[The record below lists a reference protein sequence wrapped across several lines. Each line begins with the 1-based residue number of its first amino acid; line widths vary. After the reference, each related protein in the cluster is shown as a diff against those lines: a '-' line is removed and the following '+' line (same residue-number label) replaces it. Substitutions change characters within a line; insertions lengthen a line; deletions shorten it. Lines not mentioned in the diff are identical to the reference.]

1 MNQPSGNSASIS
13 PLFTSEV
20 FLLALVLG
28 AFLIGIYIYK
38 RTKISLLQPILTAVI
53 ILIPFLKLTGI
64 SYDVFYQQTN
74 LLNLM
79 LGPCVVAL
87 GYVMYEELE
96 QIRGNV
102 LSIFTAVFVG
112 SAVAIVSVVLI
123 AKWFG
128 ADSTLISSLAP
139 KSVTT
144 PIAISLAGKNGGIP
158 SLAVAFVVICGIFGG
173 MAGPIVLR
181 LFGIKSRVAK
191 GLAMGAASHAVGT
204 ARAIEMG
211 ATEGAISGLAICIMG
226 VFTAILMPV
235 LLMLF
240 N

>member
-1 MNQPSGNSASIS
+1 MNQPSGNSTSIS

-28 AFLIGIYIYK
+28 CFLVGIYVYK
-38 RTKISLLQPILTAVI
+38 RTRISLLQPILTAVI

-64 SYDVFYQQTN
+64 SYEVFSQQTN

-123 AKWFG
+123 AKLFG
-128 ADSTLISSLAP
+128 ADSTLLASLAP

-173 MAGPIVLR
+173 MVGPVVLR
-181 LFGIKSRVAK
+181 ALGVKSKVAK
-191 GLAMGAASHAVGT
+191 GLALGAASHAMGT

-226 VFTAILMPV
+226 VFTAMLMP
-235 LLMLF
+235 LLLSAF

>member
-1 MNQPSGNSASIS
+1 MNQPSSNTANIS
-13 PLFTSEV
+13 LLFTSEV

-28 AFLIGIYIYK
+28 AFLVGIYVYK
-38 RTKISLLQPILTAVI
+38 RTRISLLQPILTAVI

-96 QIRGNV
+96 QIKGNV
-102 LSIFTAVFVG
+102 LSTFTAVFVG

-123 AKWFG
+123 AKLFG
-128 ADSTLISSLAP
+128 ADSTLLASLAP

-144 PIAISLAGKNGGIP
+144 PHSHQPGRQERRH
-158 SLAVAFVVICGIFGG
+158 SFVGCRLCGDMRHLWRHGR
-173 MAGPIVLR
+173 PH
-181 LFGIKSRVAK
+181 RVACF
-191 GLAMGAASHAVGT
+191 
-204 ARAIEMG
+204 RR
-211 ATEGAISGLAICIMG
+211 
-226 VFTAILMPV
+226 
-235 LLMLF
+235 
-240 N
+240 